1 MGDEPETRS
10 GEKMRT
16 ARRWTLL
23 SIGFVVAGCAT
34 QPSHPVGNR
43 ELYSGIVDTL
53 PAVTPAPDVAAIRA
67 VFDTTAAGW
76 NRGDLSV
83 YLSGYASSATAMG
96 RMGLVRGPNGIGD
109 QMRAGFWKSGR
120 PDQVLSYDHL
130 EVRPLGRDHALATGQ
145 YILTGA
151 GQPPRTGWF
160 TTIWERT
167 PAGWR
172 MIHDHS

>member
-1 MGDEPETRS
+1 MGNELETRP
-10 GEKMRT
+10 GEKMRI
-16 ARRWTLL
+16 ACGRTLL
-23 SIGFVVAGCAT
+23 SIALVVGGCAT
-34 QPSHPVGNR
+34 QPS
-43 ELYSGIVDTL
+43 SL
-53 PAVTPAPDVAAIRA
+53 PTVTPASDVAAIRA

-83 YLSGYASSATAMG
+83 YLSGYASSATAIG
-96 RMGLVRGPNGIGD
+96 RTGLVRGPSGIGD
-109 QMRAGFWKSGR
+109 QMRAGFWKTGR
-120 PDQVLSYDHL
+120 PDQILSYDHL
-130 EVRPLGRDHALATGQ
+130 EIRPLGPNHALATGE

-151 GQPPRTGWF
+151 GQPNRTGWF

>member
-1 MGDEPETRS
+1 
-10 GEKMRT
+10 MRMV
-16 ARRWTLL
+16 RGLTLL
-23 SIGFVVAGCAT
+23 SIAFVAVGCAT
-34 QPSHPVGNR
+34 QS
-43 ELYSGIVDTL
+43 SSL
-53 PAVTPAPDVAAIRA
+53 PAVAVTPASDVAAIRA

-76 NRGDLSV
+76 NRGDLAA
-83 YLSGYASSATAMG
+83 YLSAYASSATAMG
-96 RMGLVRGPNGIGD
+96 RTGLVHGPNGIGD

-130 EVRPLGRDHALATGQ
+130 EIRSLGRDHALATGQ

-151 GQPPRTGWF
+151 GQPDRTGWF